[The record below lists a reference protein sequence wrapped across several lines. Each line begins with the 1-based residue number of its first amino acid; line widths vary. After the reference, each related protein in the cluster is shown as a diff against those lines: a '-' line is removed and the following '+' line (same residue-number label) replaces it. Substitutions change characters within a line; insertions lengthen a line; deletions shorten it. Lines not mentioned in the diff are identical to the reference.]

1 MKAIPEILHFLTSF
15 IAIGLFEFVIRCTAS
30 RTAAR
35 IGRIHTARSS
45 IGNAS
50 GARRS
55 GLQSLLAIDPNIGS
69 ARRLRLAEV
78 CDQLP
83 GIDRRSGR
91 GFEHRFLHR
100 PLQQNRR
107 CARSI
112 RFQRSASICARL
124 SAARSSISH
133 VSTCASTRILLR
145 STLDLQHSAGKECL
159 GHDLRSGGSLQFAD
173 ISVVRYAH
181 QDLLRRHCMNAR
193 SDRNLQLATI
203 DPDPHRTRSG
213 YHPHRFRYR
222 RARR

>member
-100 PLQQNRR
+100 PCNRIDDALEASASR
-107 CARSI
+107 
-112 RFQRSASICARL
+112 RSASICATTL
-124 SAARSSISH
+124 ALLEASISH
-133 VSTCASTRILLR
+133 VSTCASTRILAA
-145 STLDLQHSAGKECL
+145 LDAS
-159 GHDLRSGGSLQFAD
+159 
-173 ISVVRYAH
+173 ISSILPVKSV
-181 QDLLRRHCMNAR
+181 
-193 SDRNLQLATI
+193 LATI
-203 DPDPHRTRSG
+203 FAAEEASNLRIFPL
-213 YHPHRFRYR
+213 
-222 RARR
+222 